1 MPRGGVHPV
10 AGMRRLLA
18 ASPARP
24 NIRRVSVDPELADE
38 LVATIAAWVD
48 REVVPEA
55 SRFEQADEF
64 PEAMFARMCDFG
76 LFGATIAEDYGG
88 LGLDA
93 LTYARIVEELSR
105 GWMSLAGILNTHMLS
120 VAMISRFGTPE
131 QRARFLPRMTDGSLR
146 SAFSLSEPDAGS
158 DTQNIRCR
166 ATPDGDEW
174 LVNGTKMWVTNGMR
188 AGLVML
194 LARTP
199 DDRITCFIV
208 EKAPGPADG
217 GLTISRKIDKLGY
230 KGVETVEMS
239 YVDHRVPDANMLG
252 GPEGLGK
259 GLRYALAALE
269 LGRVNIAARAVGVG
283 QAAYDAAMSYA
294 QERETFG
301 RPIFEHQAVRFM
313 LAEMATKLHAAR
325 LLTYDA
331 ARRYD
336 EGQRIDL
343 EAGMAKLFA
352 SEAAYEIATDAMR
365 IHGGYGYTTEY
376 PVERYYRDAPLM
388 IIGEGTNEI
397 QKLVIARQLLS
408 RWLEKN

>member
-1 MPRGGVHPV
+1 MHPV

-24 NIRRVSVDPELADE
+24 NIRRVSVDPEVADE

-269 LGRVNIAARAVGVG
+269 LGRVNVAARAVGVG

-376 PVERYYRDAPLM
+376 PVERYYRDTPLM

>member
-1 MPRGGVHPV
+1 MLCASSRRGIPRSGWRDGGAV
-10 AGMRRLLA
+10 ASRL
-18 ASPARP
+18 
-24 NIRRVSVDPELADE
+24 VSVDPELADE

-48 REVVPEA
+48 REVVPAA
-55 SRFEQADEF
+55 SRFEHADEF
-64 PEAMFARMCDFG
+64 PEAMFGRMCDFG
-76 LFGATIAEDYGG
+76 LFGATIHPDFGG

-131 QRARFLPRMTDGSLR
+131 QRERFLPRMTDGSLR

-166 ATPDGDEW
+166 ATADGDEW

-239 YVDHRVPDANMLG
+239 YDNHRVPDANMLG

-283 QAAYDAAMSYA
+283 QAAYDAAMAYA

-336 EGQRIDL
+336 EGRRIDL

-408 RWLEKN
+408 RWLEKS

>member
-1 MPRGGVHPV
+1 M
-10 AGMRRLLA
+10 
-18 ASPARP
+18 
-24 NIRRVSVDPELADE
+24 SVDPEVADE

-48 REVVPEA
+48 REVVPAA
-55 SRFEQADEF
+55 SELERADEF

-76 LFGATIAEDYGG
+76 LFGATIEEAYGG

-93 LTYARIVEELSR
+93 HTYARIVEELSR

-131 QRARFLPRMTDGSLR
+131 QRERFLPRMTDGSLR

-239 YVDHRVPDANMLG
+239 YDNHRVPDAGMLG

-283 QAAYDAAMSYA
+283 QAAYDAAMAYA

-397 QKLVIARQLLS
+397 QKLVIARQLLA